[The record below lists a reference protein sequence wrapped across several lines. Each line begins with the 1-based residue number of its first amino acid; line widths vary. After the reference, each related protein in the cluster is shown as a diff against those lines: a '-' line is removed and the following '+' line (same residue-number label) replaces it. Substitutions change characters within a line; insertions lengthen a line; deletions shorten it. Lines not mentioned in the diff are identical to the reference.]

1 MIKGFNIMKLR
12 FVFLAVMLML
22 LALPSRADLVYVF
35 TVGDFEYQYTQ
46 YEGGRTEVGVAKYN
60 GTSKDVT
67 VPSSVISPSGTEH
80 SVEYIRFDAFR
91 ECTFLESVSLPNTIK
106 FLSNEVFFGC
116 TALQSIN
123 IPEGLTH
130 ILDGCF
136 KGCTALKSITIPN
149 SVIEI
154 GPEAFEGCE
163 SLTEVYISNSVKYLN
178 WTFKNCTSLTSVTI
192 PNSITNISNAFRGC
206 TALTSVTIPNSV
218 TNMSDAF
225 TDCKSL
231 SSVILQEGLKKIDN
245 RTFYNC
251 ESLKSLTIPASVEEI
266 GTQFVTGCSSLKEIS
281 VNENCRYYKSIAGV
295 LYEFTDYGDGN
306 LYYNLHTCP
315 GGYEGSC
322 ELPDLTYA
330 IYPYAFQGCSLLNSV
345 TLPKTLGSINDGAF
359 SGCTSLKEITVWNPV
374 PPEMVNG
381 NSVFTDV
388 PVDAVIYVPAGAT
401 KRYSEAGGWNYFHD
415 FRELDAVSIFIPDL
429 TISVGETKPIA
440 VEIYTPEGISIVS
453 KLWWSFD
460 PSIATVDE
468 NGNVTGVSLGV
479 CQILFMATD
488 NNGIEYMNYGML
500 AVEKLSAINN
510 ISIDNN
516 TTSGHFDIYN
526 LQGICLKRGGTR
538 TDIETLSPGMYIIN
552 GKKVMIR

>member
-106 FLSNEVFFGC
+106 FLSNEVF
-116 TALQSIN
+116 Q
-123 IPEGLTH
+123 
-130 ILDGCF
+130 
-136 KGCTALKSITIPN
+136 K
-149 SVIEI
+149 
-154 GPEAFEGCE
+154 
-163 SLTEVYISNSVKYLN
+163 
-178 WTFKNCTSLTSVTI
+178 
-192 PNSITNISNAFRGC
+192 
-206 TALTSVTIPNSV
+206 
-218 TNMSDAF
+218 
-225 TDCKSL
+225 
-231 SSVILQEGLKKIDN
+231 
-245 RTFYNC
+245 
-251 ESLKSLTIPASVEEI
+251 
-266 GTQFVTGCSSLKEIS
+266 
-281 VNENCRYYKSIAGV
+281 
-295 LYEFTDYGDGN
+295 
-306 LYYNLHTCP
+306 
-315 GGYEGSC
+315 
-322 ELPDLTYA
+322 
-330 IYPYAFQGCSLLNSV
+330 
-345 TLPKTLGSINDGAF
+345 
-359 SGCTSLKEITVWNPV
+359 CTSLKEITVWNPV